1 MWGMGET
8 GAVRGRP
15 RSFDRDAA
23 LAAAVRLFWERGYGA
38 TSIGELTEVMG
49 IRPASLYAAFGDKR
63 SLFEE
68 AVAAYG
74 RTPVGTFMRDAL
86 EQEPT
91 AYRAFARLLR
101 EAARIYADPSHPAG
115 CMVIRGAVN
124 VTSQDAGVADRLRG
138 VRNSNI
144 TAWEARLRD
153 AQRTGEL
160 PERVNPGPS
169 PGTSRRSF
177 KACRSA
183 PATGRAR
190 TSWPRSP
197 NWRWPPGRG
206 SAKGEKTRKTR
217 PGGGFRGGRARCAGQ
232 SFRSHCVE
240 SYVKL
245 GLTSTVRFFASAGAS
260 NA

>member
-1 MWGMGET
+1 MWDMGET
-8 GAVRGRP
+8 GATRGRP

-38 TSIGELTEVMG
+38 TSIGELTEAMG

-124 VTSQDAGVADRLRG
+124 VTPQDAGVADRLRG

-160 PERVNPGPS
+160 PERVNPRALAGYFATVVQGMSQRSCDGAGPDEL
-169 PGTSRRSF
+169 
-177 KACRSA
+177 AEIA
-183 PATGRAR
+183 ELALAA
-190 TSWPRSP
+190 W
-197 NWRWPPGRG
+197 
-206 SAKGEKTRKTR
+206 
-217 PGGGFRGGRARCAGQ
+217 PGGREG
-232 SFRSHCVE
+232 
-240 SYVKL
+240 
-245 GLTSTVRFFASAGAS
+245 
-260 NA
+260 